1 MLSVVI
7 LHIKTN
13 NETIIY
19 VLHFLFVHHWSD
31 VDEEL
36 FTTAS
41 MFVLPKMYN
50 KACWVK
56 KGGARAAS
64 SGLRLLLET
73 EENSSF
79 KLGCKRLQ
87 AHFIV
92 YLNYTGLS
100 T

>member
-13 NETIIY
+13 NKTIIY
-19 VLHFLFVHHWSD
+19 ILHFLFVYHCSE

-36 FTTAS
+36 FITAS
-41 MFVLPKMYN
+41 MFVLLKMYN
-50 KACWVK
+50 KACWGG

-64 SGLRLLLET
+64 SGLRLPLET

-79 KLGCKRLQ
+79 NLGCTCLQ
-87 AHFIV
+87 AYIV